1 MKRNT
6 IILIVLSVLTLAGL
20 FYKAN
25 PEAVGDELTDVNLY
39 LVVLAIIVYIIT
51 TFFKMLRWHLLLKSI
66 GSHFPLRKTALFF
79 LMGLSINSV
88 TPGGVSGE
96 PVRVYFIKKEGDV
109 PVGDGIATIFA
120 ERFMDITVLVSF
132 ALLSL
137 LFIFPVLDQ
146 HDLIQLLAPIGLVCA
161 LLIFIGYTVTHEE
174 FLDRI
179 MGLVLRIA
187 HRIKYIPGFE
197 EKLNGM
203 MGNFRRGIQEITG
216 SRKEG
221 LMFFAISYLIWGLST
236 LRIWILLLAMDIE
249 VSLYAVLLTS
259 SITYIFGVI
268 LPGGTGNIAAIAAV
282 FSAVGVD
289 IEAATAVGVLEVA
302 TSLFLSVP
310 AGLIAMTVTG
320 IQIERGERKEKKMK
334 EQAEIE
340 EGENAQGA
348 TDTGISENT
357 EPGGGGLENAE
368 ISAGS
373 GSKEEVS
380 VGPETES

>member
-1 MKRNT
+1 M
-6 IILIVLSVLTLAGL
+6 ILILLSILTLVGL

-137 LFIFPVLDQ
+137 IFIFPVLNQ
-146 HDLIQLLAPIGLVCA
+146 HDLIQLLGPIGLVCA
-161 LLIFIGYTVTHEE
+161 LLIFVGYTVTHEE
-174 FLDRI
+174 FLERI
-179 MGLVLRIA
+179 IGWVLRIA
-187 HRIKYIPGFE
+187 HRIKYIPELE

-221 LMFFAISYLIWGLST
+221 LTFFFISYLIWGLST
-236 LRIWILLLAMDIE
+236 LRIWILLQAMDIE

-289 IEAATAVGVLEVA
+289 IDAATAVGVLEVA

-310 AGLIAMTVTG
+310 AGLLAMTVTG
-320 IQIERGERKEKKMK
+320 IQIERGDRKEKMKKEKEEK

-340 EGENAQGA
+340 ERDNSPGVSN
-348 TDTGISENT
+348 TGIQEKN
-357 EPGGGGLENAE
+357 EPGGGGSDNAHDE
-368 ISAGS
+368 VDS
-373 GSKEEVS
+373 GGREEE
-380 VGPETES
+380 GDGKTLD